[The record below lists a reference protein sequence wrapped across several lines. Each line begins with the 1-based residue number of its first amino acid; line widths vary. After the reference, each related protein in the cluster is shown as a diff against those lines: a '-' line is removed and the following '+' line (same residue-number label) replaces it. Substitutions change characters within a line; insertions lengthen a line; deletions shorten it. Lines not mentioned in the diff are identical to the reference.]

1 MTTARCCGHE
11 PSERLSF
18 DPLDAIQAMEGVASG
33 RINEATLADW
43 FRAGIWR
50 LSRDR
55 INTGAKE
62 ATGCPHHRYE
72 ILGLG

>member
-18 DPLDAIQAMEGVASG
+18 DPLDAIQIMEGGVGGG

-43 FRAGIWR
+43 FRRHLEMI
-50 LSRDR
+50 
-55 INTGAKE
+55 T
-62 ATGCPHHRYE
+62 
-72 ILGLG
+72 

>member
-18 DPLDAIQAMEGVASG
+18 DPLDAIQIMEGVGGG

-43 FRAGIWR
+43 FRRHLEIDNVTGSTRVTRKR
-50 LSRDR
+50 LDVLITAMRF
-55 INTGAKE
+55 
-62 ATGCPHHRYE
+62 
-72 ILGLG
+72 

>member
-18 DPLDAIQAMEGVASG
+18 DPLDAIQMMEGVGVAGG

-43 FRAGIWR
+43 FRR
-50 LSRDR
+50 H
-55 INTGAKE
+55 
-62 ATGCPHHRYE
+62 PE
-72 ILGLG
+72 IIA